1 MNSDQKPKIN
11 QTPAGL
17 ARRCAI
23 AVSLLLQLPLGA
35 SWAQGVL
42 GTSPETAT
50 PVWAARGGVPLVMLT
65 MARDHTLF
73 FPAYNDLSDLDGDGA
88 LDIRFKPTFEY
99 VGLYNS
105 YYCYRFDSANG
116 YFYPDQDL
124 GTDLGP
130 CSASGTQSELWS
142 GNFLNY
148 VTTSR
153 MDALR
158 VALYGGTRETEAATD
173 TFTVLRRAYIPQDG
187 HAWAKE
193 YSSFAVDGYNISQY
207 TPLANPTS
215 TDRRHFFGSLTST
228 AAVNATTDYT
238 YTGTDYPPVGVSC
251 ETLANCSNFAPL
263 LRVVSNSDTRV
274 WDWASSERPVLSAV
288 AKPKSWGNAGKGYG
302 AGTLTDYT
310 VRVKVCEAD
319 YSSGCKQYPNGNY
332 KPVGV
337 LHEYGEDESMYFG
350 LLTGSYDQNLSGGR
364 VRKNIGSFKDEIN
377 ANTGIFTNPT
387 FSLVSQINNI
397 RIRNFS
403 YYTSPAN
410 DGNNAYYSGNF
421 TYRNGNLPAPVSY
434 YNNDIFDNSYGSLSN
449 ATGTYHTMT
458 EGEYGDW
465 GNPVAEMMYE
475 GLRYFA
481 GAGKTSAY
489 DNGTTTDDEQ
499 VGLARPTWASPYTA
513 TNWCA
518 KPSQMVI
525 SSVNPSF
532 DSDQL
537 PGSRFGTMGSW
548 EAPSGATLA
557 VGTLTDTIGS
567 AEGVHSTSR
576 FIGESGTATDG
587 APTLKNIVALGSVRG
602 LPPDDTNKQGSYYAA
617 AVAHF
622 GKANSLQTVGSNPIP
637 SVDTF
642 AVLMNKPIPEIVIPF
657 SDGKK
662 ITVVPFART
671 IDAPNAT
678 KGGFQPTNQIV
689 GMYITS
695 FDNPTNNN
703 GSGGYYLKFYINYE
717 DRSWGGDFDMDAIAE
732 YEIKATS
739 TDVTIKVTPT
749 YGASGSKQNMGYVIS
764 GTGTTTTST
773 DGTSST
779 TSTDGTYLVVQNM
792 NVSAPYYLNVPLDR
806 SAGYCD
812 PGTSLDD
819 CNILPNLPSGG
830 SSTKVFKPIA
840 GASNYYLKDPL
851 WYAAKWGGYSGG
863 VAPTTAG
870 GDDPDNYA
878 QVTSPAKLRAAFAKT
893 FENILNRSSTTGAV
907 SASSSQLIAD
917 TKLFQ
922 SSFNQKYFYGDL
934 NATRFS
940 VTPGTDTNN
949 GTSSYT
955 PAWSA
960 GSAASQLPALVS
972 SGKRRIYY
980 KNKTAGSLKTFEWS
994 NIETDYSTVNLT
1006 SDIVSYLRGDQTKE
1020 TWNTGGKF
1028 RSRRTTGTTNGGTT
1042 NVDNLLG
1049 GLINSAPVYSD
1060 DTKTVYVGS
1069 NDGMLHAF
1077 DSENGSERFAYLP
1090 GAVFSNLYRL
1100 SDPTFSHRY
1109 YVDGQIAVSNKNDTG
1124 GINYLVGFMGRGAK
1138 GLYVLQVGNASNTT
1152 NYPNGVNTTTGAWE
1166 YFGIDINGVEDK
1178 VLGYLLGKPLIEKL
1192 QDGTDVVI
1200 FGNGYNSTNNEAT
1213 LYVMNLKTGNI
1224 IARFGTSVGGSKNPN
1239 GLATPTVTRKN
1250 GRVEYVYAGD
1260 YHGNVWRF
1268 DLSGSR
1274 STYAGWNSVGRGST
1288 LIKRIFQAKDSGG
1301 NRQNITAPLA
1311 TAVVSNNNPS
1321 APATSRFVFFGT
1333 GSDLTTAHAANT
1345 TQNTMYGLIDT
1356 TVGTTD
1362 ASPINGRANLTQRTI
1377 ETVTGTYG
1385 SYSRNSSVG
1394 VRSFSTKVA
1403 NDMNGKYG
1411 WYMDWT
1417 KPASGPSERVVSAA
1431 TVRNAATPT
1440 LVVSS
1445 NVFASY
1451 SCDRTGQ
1458 GFLNAMD
1465 AYYGGGLTES
1475 YFDINRN
1482 RSHADEKFTVNGV
1495 DKIISSIDFGS
1506 GNIGGGGFPD
1516 DNVVVQGTEREDDT
1530 KTKSNKIR
1538 SSRISWREVVK

>member
-1 MNSDQKPKIN
+1 
-11 QTPAGL
+11 
-17 ARRCAI
+17 
-23 AVSLLLQLPLGA
+23 
-35 SWAQGVL
+35 
-42 GTSPETAT
+42 
-50 PVWAARGGVPLVMLT
+50 
-65 MARDHTLF
+65 
-73 FPAYNDLSDLDGDGA
+73 
-88 LDIRFKPTFEY
+88 
-99 VGLYNS
+99 
-105 YYCYRFDSANG
+105 
-116 YFYPDQDL
+116 
-124 GTDLGP
+124 
-130 CSASGTQSELWS
+130 
-142 GNFLNY
+142 
-148 VTTSR
+148 
-153 MDALR
+153 MD
-158 VALYGGTRETEAATD
+158 V
-173 TFTVLRRAYIPQDG
+173 
-187 HAWAKE
+187 
-193 YSSFAVDGYNISQY
+193 
-207 TPLANPTS
+207 
-215 TDRRHFFGSLTST
+215 
-228 AAVNATTDYT
+228 
-238 YTGTDYPPVGVSC
+238 
-251 ETLANCSNFAPL
+251 
-263 LRVVSNSDTRV
+263 
-274 WDWASSERPVLSAV
+274 
-288 AKPKSWGNAGKGYG
+288 
-302 AGTLTDYT
+302 
-310 VRVKVCEAD
+310 
-319 YSSGCKQYPNGNY
+319 
-332 KPVGV
+332 
-337 LHEYGEDESMYFG
+337 
-350 LLTGSYDQNLSGGR
+350 
-364 VRKNIGSFKDEIN
+364 
-377 ANTGIFTNPT
+377 
-387 FSLVSQINNI
+387 
-397 RIRNFS
+397 
-403 YYTSPAN
+403 
-410 DGNNAYYSGNF
+410 
-421 TYRNGNLPAPVSY
+421 
-434 YNNDIFDNSYGSLSN
+434 
-449 ATGTYHTMT
+449 
-458 EGEYGDW
+458 
-465 GNPVAEMMYE
+465 
-475 GLRYFA
+475 
-481 GAGKTSAY
+481 
-489 DNGTTTDDEQ
+489 
-499 VGLARPTWASPYTA
+499 
-513 TNWCA
+513 
-518 KPSQMVI
+518 
-525 SSVNPSF
+525 
-532 DSDQL
+532 
-537 PGSRFGTMGSW
+537 
-548 EAPSGATLA
+548 
-557 VGTLTDTIGS
+557 
-567 AEGVHSTSR
+567 
-576 FIGESGTATDG
+576 
-587 APTLKNIVALGSVRG
+587 
-602 LPPDDTNKQGSYYAA
+602 
-617 AVAHF
+617 
-622 GKANSLQTVGSNPIP
+622 
-637 SVDTF
+637 
-642 AVLMNKPIPEIVIPF
+642 
-657 SDGKK
+657 
-662 ITVVPFART
+662 
-671 IDAPNAT
+671 
-678 KGGFQPTNQIV
+678 
-689 GMYITS
+689 
-695 FDNPTNNN
+695 
-703 GSGGYYLKFYINYE
+703 
-717 DRSWGGDFDMDAIAE
+717 IAE

-749 YGASGSKQNMGYVIS
+749 YGGSGSKQNMGYVIS

-812 PGTSLDD
+812 PGTDLED
-819 CNILPNLPSGG
+819 CNTLPNLPSGG

-960 GSAASQLPALVS
+960 GSAASQLPALVN

-1049 GLINSAPVYSD
+1049 GLINSAPVYSE

-1138 GLYVLQVGNASNTT
+1138 GLYGLQVGNASNTT

-1166 YFGIDINGVEDK
+1166 FYRNADGNENSQ
-1178 VLGYLLGKPLIEKL
+1178 LGYLLGKPLIEKL

-1200 FGNGYNSTNNEAT
+1200 FGNGYNSPNGEAT
-1213 LYVMNLKTGNI
+1213 LFMLNLKTGEI
-1224 IARFGTSVGGSKNPN
+1224 IAAFGTSQGRPNNPN

-1274 STYAGWNSVGRGST
+1274 STYARWNSVARGST
-1288 LIKRIFQAKDSGG
+1288 LIKRIFQAKDSSG

-1311 TAVVSNNNPS
+1311 TAVILNNNARVP
-1321 APATSRFVFFGT
+1321 PNPPTSRLVFFGT

-1356 TVGTTD
+1356 TLGTTD

-1403 NDMNGKYG
+1403 DDMNGKYG

-1445 NVFASY
+1445 NVFASN

-1465 AYYGGGLTES
+1465 AYSGGGLTES

-1482 RSHADEKFTVNGV
+1482 RKHNDEKFTVNGV

-1530 KTKSNKIR
+1530 KTQSNKIR